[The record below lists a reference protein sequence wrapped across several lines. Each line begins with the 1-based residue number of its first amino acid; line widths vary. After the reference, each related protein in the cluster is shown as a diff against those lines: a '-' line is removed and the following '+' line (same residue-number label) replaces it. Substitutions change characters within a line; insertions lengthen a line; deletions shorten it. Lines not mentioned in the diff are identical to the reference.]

1 MRRGATGATGSH
13 HKRSRYRIP
22 LQAKLIMENTTLPT
36 LLIRAGTLISALWV
50 LVAAGPAN
58 ATVSDLAA
66 NGFTLKIEAHIA
78 APPDKVYAA
87 LIVPARWWDSDHTF
101 SHDAANLHLDAR
113 AGGCWCET
121 LPNGGSVA
129 HLFVVYAAPGKAL
142 RLRGALGPFQ
152 ALAVDG
158 ALTWSV
164 KPGGNGTDLT
174 ATYALGGYVKEGFGE
189 LSQAADGVLTSA
201 VGRLQRLLETGSPAG
216 H

>member
-1 MRRGATGATGSH
+1 MPS
-13 HKRSRYRIP
+13 
-22 LQAKLIMENTTLPT
+22 TTLSS
-36 LLIRAGTLISALWV
+36 LLIRAGTLIFTLCV
-50 LVAAGPAN
+50 LGEGSAN

-66 NGFTLKIEAHIA
+66 NGFTLQVETHIA

-101 SHDAANLHLDAR
+101 SHDATNLHLDAR

-129 HLFVVYAAPGKAL
+129 HLLVVYAVPGNAL

-152 ALAVDG
+152 AFAVDG
-158 ALTWSV
+158 ALTWSL
-164 KPGGNGTDLT
+164 KPAGNGTDLT
-174 ATYALGGYVKEGFGE
+174 ATYALGGYIKQGFSE

-201 VGRLQRLLETGSPAG
+201 VGRLQRLLETGSPAA